1 MLAGLVAS
9 LIYNGLAEN
18 IKRMPL
24 LNLETAVE
32 PPNTPKYAEKT
43 KSYFKKQSR
52 LFGLTTICSKP
63 LIYRRV
69 SAFIGG

>member
-1 MLAGLVAS
+1 MAT
-9 LIYNGLAEN
+9 I
-18 IKRMPL
+18 IP
-24 LNLETAVE
+24 ETAVE
-32 PPNTPKYAEKT
+32 PPNTPNYAEKT
-43 KSYFKKQSR
+43 KSYFKKQAH